1 MKKKIFS
8 IVLVLALVLQTAVFV
23 FADETDIPEVHDSY
37 NVDIDMQVKKSTSS
51 SWVNGPVTKKT
62 NEKTNFDFRAIMDTS
77 AIKQAIIDWCSAGY
91 YEAKKLDE
99 LFPGNKP
106 KSFVDTLMDKWS
118 TRTIDGEFTIS
129 IAVPS
134 GVVIPSEMRAN
145 SHNMYGFTESIKA
158 SNGGIFH
165 ETNRTFANNV
175 LEITIAPNAPGNAEE
190 KLRFSDLIEEPSVS
204 DEEMKIELSEYFY
217 DFELECK
224 GVAVSAVGTYTV
236 IGDMNG
242 SVQFETMEGLTNPA
256 NVSFIGVQKKGGEND
271 RPYENVIS
279 ATVKVEKSSSP
290 SSSGGGG
297 GGIIVDPTKTNIT
310 LNIDG
315 EIIEIDASKGAV
327 KGSQL
332 PKPSKPGYM
341 PSSWFFDKEF
351 TQEVAPYDTV
361 PAGSQLYARWISEM
375 LNNDDHIAYIKGY
388 PEGDVRPENN
398 ISREEVATVFF
409 RLLRENVRNQ
419 NWAET
424 NAFPDVEDGRWSNIQ
439 ISTMANGGF
448 VTGYEDGYFRP
459 EAYITRAEFATI
471 ACRFANLTDEGEIKF
486 NDIAGHWAE
495 SSIRKAYVAGWIN
508 GYEDGSFK
516 PEQYITRAE
525 AMAIINRV
533 LFRQVNE
540 EGLHPD
546 AIRWPD
552 MKKSDWYYYIVEEAT
567 NDHLFVKQEDGKNET
582 WTFLPEF
589 YIEL

>member
-8 IVLVLALVLQTAVFV
+8 IILALVLVLQTAVFV
-23 FADETDIPEVHDSY
+23 FADETETPEVHDSY

-62 NEKTNFDFRAIMDTS
+62 NEKADFRAIMDTS
-77 AIKQAIIDWCSAGY
+77 AVKQAIIDWCSAGY
-91 YEAKKLDE
+91 YEAEKLGLGDVM
-99 LFPGNKP
+99 KQ
-106 KSFVDTLMDKWS
+106 KMS

-129 IAVPS
+129 FYVPS
-134 GVVIPSEMRAN
+134 EFAIPSAMKAN
-145 SHNMYGFTESIKA
+145 NHNMYGFTESIKA

-175 LEITIAPNAPGNAEE
+175 LEITIAPNAPGNAGE
-190 KLRFSDLIEEPSVS
+190 KLRFSDLIEDPSVS
-204 DEEMKIELSEYFY
+204 EDAMDYELSKYFY
-217 DFELECK
+217 DFELDCK
-224 GVAVSAVGTYTV
+224 GVSITSVGTYTA
-236 IGDMNG
+236 IGEMVG
-242 SVQFETMEGLTNPA
+242 SVQFQTMAALGNNA
-256 NVSFIGVQKKGGEND
+256 NVAFIGVQKKGGENPSYRD
-271 RPYENVIS
+271 AIS

-290 SSSGGGG
+290 GGGSSSGGGG
-297 GGIIVDPTKTNIT
+297 IIIDPTKTNIT
-310 LNIDG
+310 LNVDG
-315 EIIEIDASKGAV
+315 EIIEVDASKGAV

-332 PKPSKPGYM
+332 PTPSKPGYIF
-341 PSSWFFDKEF
+341 SGWFFDKEL

-361 PAGSQLYARWISEM
+361 PAGTKLYARWENEM

-471 ACRFANLTDEGEIKF
+471 ACRFANLTDEGEIQF

-533 LFRQVNE
+533 LGRQVNE

-567 NDHLFVKQEDGKNET
+567 NDHLFVKQDDGKNET